1 MDIGLNNKRALVLA
15 SSGGLGLGI
24 ATALCREGA
33 HVMLSGRSGD
43 KLKAAA
49 AELTAAG
56 PGRAEFTV
64 VDLTDADAAQSLHAA
79 ATASLG
85 GVDVLVNNCG
95 GPPPGGVEAQES
107 DTWRSQ
113 FDVMVVRLIEMTN
126 LCLPGMRE
134 SGWGR
139 VLTVASSGVIQPIPN
154 LSISNT
160 IRSAIVGW
168 NKSLSNEVA
177 ADGITVNILAPGRVA
192 TDRTQALDE
201 NAAKRQGKTV
211 EEVRKASNAT
221 IPAGRYGRVEEF
233 GAVAAF
239 LVSEPASYV
248 TGGIVRCDGGSIRS
262 V

>member
-1 MDIGLNNKRALVLA
+1 MDLGLKDKRALVLA

-24 ATALCREGA
+24 ATALCQEGA

-43 KLKAAA
+43 KLEAAA
-49 AELTAAG
+49 KALTEAG
-56 PGRAEFTV
+56 PGKADYTV
-64 VDLTDADAAQSLHAA
+64 IDLADADAAATLHAA
-79 ATASLG
+79 ALKTLG
-85 GVDVLVNNCG
+85 GVDILVNNGG
-95 GPPPGGVEAQES
+95 GPPPGGIEAQDS

-113 FDVMVVRLIEMTN
+113 FEVMAVRLIEMTN
-126 LCLPGMRE
+126 LCLPAMRE
-134 SGWGR
+134 AGWGR

-168 NKSLSNEVA
+168 NKSLSNEIA

-211 EEVRKASNAT
+211 EEVRTASHAT
-221 IPAGRYGRVEEF
+221 IPARRYGKVEEF

-248 TGGIVRCDGGSIRS
+248 TGSIVRCDGGSIRS